1 MRTRLIGAAVA
12 LGVVA
17 AACGN
22 SPSTTDGASTRP
34 STGGAGTGAS
44 TLANATDLHKNLPS
58 KEPGVTDTEIR
69 VGGVVS
75 KTNVLGLPL
84 DQAFQGAKAYFE
96 MINSQG
102 GIYGRKLALAAERD
116 DRMVNNPAEIEALIS
131 QDKVFAI
138 LPVATL
144 LFTGAD
150 IAASKGIP
158 TFGWNINA
166 QWEGPT
172 NLFGE
177 KGHVCIDCAYPT
189 QPWLAK
195 TLGAE
200 KVALLA
206 YNVDQSKECA
216 DGIKKSFARWPSA
229 EIAYTDNVPFGE
241 QNLSVQVSKMKDAS
255 VELVLTCMDT
265 NGSITLARE
274 MNRQELDVPQYLQNG
289 YDFNMLNN
297 FGDLFEGS
305 YVLSIFTPFEVPN
318 PPPGLQK
325 YFEWIDKTGGR
336 RGELSLAGW
345 LNADLFYRGL
355 VAAGPEFTRTS
366 VVDAIN
372 QMTDWTADG
381 IMPPINWT
389 YEHER
394 DRPASCGVISKIENR
409 KFVPQFGTPTEPR
422 ICLDN
427 DTPELPDQPRTA
439 P

>member
-1 MRTRLIGAAVA
+1 MRIRRIAMA
-12 LGVVA
+12 GVLAIAA

-22 SPSTTDGASTRP
+22 SPSTTGDASNQSGSGGGGITTTVNADDLKKNIP
-34 STGGAGTGAS
+34 SS
-44 TLANATDLHKNLPS
+44 
-58 KEPGVTDTEIR
+58 EPGVTDTEIR

-75 KTNVLGLPL
+75 KTNVLNLPL
-84 DQAFQGAKAYFE
+84 DQAFQGVKAYFA
-96 MINSQG
+96 MINAQG
-102 GIYGRKLALAAERD
+102 GIYGRKLVLAAERD
-116 DRMVNNPAEIEALIS
+116 DRMINNTAEIEALIS
-131 QDKVFAI
+131 QDKVFAV

-144 LFTGAD
+144 LFTGASL
-150 IAASKGIP
+150 AAEKGTP

-166 QWEGPT
+166 QWEGPL
-172 NLFGE
+172 NLFTE

-195 TLGAE
+195 TLGVD
-200 KVALLA
+200 KVGLLA

-216 DGIKKSFARWPSA
+216 DGVKKSFDRWPSA
-229 EIAYTDNVPFGE
+229 EIAYRDNVPFGE
-241 QNLSVQVSKMKDAS
+241 QNLSVQVSKMKAAG
-255 VELVLTCMDT
+255 VGLVLTCMDT
-265 NGSITLARE
+265 NGSVTLARE
-274 MNRQELDVPQYLQNG
+274 MNRQDFKVPQYLQNG

-297 FGDLFEGS
+297 FGDLLEGS
-305 YVLSIFTPFEVPN
+305 YVLSIFTPFEVQN
-318 PPPGLQK
+318 PPSGLQK
-325 YFEWIDKTGGR
+325 YFEWIDRTGGT

-355 VAAGPEFTRTS
+355 VAAGPDFTQRK

-372 QMTDWTADG
+372 QMTDWTGDG

-394 DRPASCGVISKIENR
+394 DRPASCGVISKIENK
-409 KFVPQFGTPTEPR
+409 KFVPQFGTPTQPR

-427 DTPELPDQPRTA
+427 DSDELPDEPRYA